1 MSTKEDRSPKVEGQ
15 HIVTEGESRP
25 LRVARSRPSTLQ
37 LGERLVQLEEMIVSP
52 RILASERFNYPERTT
67 FTFIMKS
74 KAKAKCSLLP
84 FVHPRPVFAPE
95 SRRKR
100 EPPPVEIKPVEIKW
114 TTEAEASWAE
124 MVTELDTCVTQWANG
139 DLGDTTVAVESDEE
153 KQRRQEREDG
163 MDQAWDYLLSRV
175 LDGMREPE
183 RRRWLRE
190 QEQQEEFEER
200 DNLARR
206 LASGSDTC
214 LLNDYENE
222 TLAYI
227 DC

>member
-1 MSTKEDRSPKVEGQ
+1 MRYAV
-15 HIVTEGESRP
+15 
-25 LRVARSRPSTLQ
+25 
-37 LGERLVQLEEMIVSP
+37 GERGLGVRAVFCF
-52 RILASERFNYPERTT
+52 RCGADADA
-67 FTFIMKS
+67 FTHS
-74 KAKAKCSLLP
+74 
-84 FVHPRPVFAPE
+84 
-95 SRRKR
+95 
-100 EPPPVEIKPVEIKW
+100 
-114 TTEAEASWAE
+114 
-124 MVTELDTCVTQWANG
+124 
-139 DLGDTTVAVESDEE
+139 DTTVAVESDEE

-175 LDGMREPE
+175 LDGMHEPE